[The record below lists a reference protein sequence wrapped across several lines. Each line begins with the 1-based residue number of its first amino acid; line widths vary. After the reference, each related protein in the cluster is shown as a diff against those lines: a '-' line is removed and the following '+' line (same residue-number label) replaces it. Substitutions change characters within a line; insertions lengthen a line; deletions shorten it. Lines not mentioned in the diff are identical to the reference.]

1 MMNNV
6 IYQVKLDNFIRAE
19 MDQFGQLHYHILADF
34 VPTKYD
40 VHNMDLYEEEMV
52 FDKWNI

>member
-1 MMNNV
+1 MNNV

-52 FDKWNI
+52 FDK